1 MDERMDVRGTLLYEF
16 FKNDFVLTC
25 AACVCVCAR
34 ESERE
39 RERKRE
45 RERAREGEETSERI
59 HN

>member
-34 ESERE
+34 ERARGKERE
-39 RERKRE
+39 RERE
-45 RERAREGEETSERI
+45 SAREGEET
-59 HN
+59 

>member
-39 RERKRE
+39 REREPE
-45 RERAREGEETSERI
+45 RGRGDLREGEET
-59 HN
+59 